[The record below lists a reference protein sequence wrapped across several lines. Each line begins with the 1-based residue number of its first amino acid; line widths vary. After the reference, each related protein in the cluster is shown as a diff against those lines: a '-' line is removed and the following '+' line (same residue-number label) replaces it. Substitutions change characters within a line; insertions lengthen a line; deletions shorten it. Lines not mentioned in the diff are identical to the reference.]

1 MPAQSEKLLSGAL
14 EAGRN
19 ELAAA
24 SLRSHGR
31 LRLAVTGTSMLPA
44 VRPRDV
50 LMIRACKSDA
60 VRTGDIVAYSRD
72 GRLFVHRIV
81 GRAGAAFIAQGD
93 ALPFP
98 DPAIAAG
105 ELLGRVVRVVR
116 RGRAFRPA
124 LQLPLAARLAA
135 SVFRRSAR
143 AGRLF
148 TRIDGIARSLAR

>member
-50 LMIRACKSDA
+50 LMIRACASDA
-60 VRTGDIVAYSRD
+60 VCIGDIVAYARD
-72 GRLFVHRIV
+72 GRLFVHRVV
-81 GRAGAAFIAQGD
+81 GRAGVAFIAQGD
-93 ALPFP
+93 ALPFA
-98 DPAIAAG
+98 DPPVAAR
-105 ELLGRVVRVVR
+105 ELLGRVVKVVR

-124 LQLPLAARLAA
+124 LQPPLVARLAA
-135 SVFRRSAR
+135 SLFRRSAR

-148 TRIDGIARSLAR
+148 TRIDGIDWSSAR